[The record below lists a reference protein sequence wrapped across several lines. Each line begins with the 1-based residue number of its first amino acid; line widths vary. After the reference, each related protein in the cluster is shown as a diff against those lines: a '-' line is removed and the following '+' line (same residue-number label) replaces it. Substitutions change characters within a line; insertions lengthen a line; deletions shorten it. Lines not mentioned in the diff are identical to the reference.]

1 MGQARVVRRISAP
14 AAAVWDLIS
23 WRGMAQLVGDG
34 LFESVEFE
42 DDGAAPGST
51 KWVRGPWPLPIRE
64 RLEWVDEAQ
73 TSYGYRIVDNGPLPV
88 TDYAGTV
95 RVVPNGP
102 DACSV
107 LIQCSFVGVDV
118 TDAEWKSSWEQM
130 EGGLLD
136 TIAAR
141 FGDAPTAQGEE
152 DIAAIVRA
160 RSDVFEADFA
170 AGDAARLVANY
181 YVPDMHHGG
190 PRVVMPDSPM
200 LIGRNAIA
208 EMFTGMI
215 AGFSACAL
223 RQVEVRR
230 SGDMAWELSEAT
242 VTPRDASAEPLAVR
256 YIIAWAKVAGEWRV
270 AVDFFAWGD
279 LGLASSPA

>member
-1 MGQARVVRRISAP
+1 MGQAQVVRRISAP

-23 WRGMAQLVGDG
+23 WRGMARLVGDG
-34 LFESVEFE
+34 LFEGVVFDDDSV
-42 DDGAAPGST
+42 APGAT

-64 RLEWVDEAQ
+64 QLEWIDEAR
-73 TSYGYRIVDNGPLPV
+73 TSYGYRVVDNGPLPV
-88 TDYAGTV
+88 TDYVGTV

-107 LIQCSFVGVDV
+107 TIRCDYVGVDV
-118 TDAEWKSSWEQM
+118 TDAEWQATWEAM

-136 TIAAR
+136 TVAAR
-141 FGDAPTAQGEE
+141 FGDAPTARAEE

-160 RSDVFEADFA
+160 RSDVFQADFA
-170 AGDAARLVANY
+170 TGDAARLVANY
-181 YVPDMHHGG
+181 YVPDTHGGG
-190 PRVVMPDSPM
+190 PRVVMPDAPM
-200 LIGRNAIA
+200 LVGRDAIA
-208 EMFTGMI
+208 AMFTGMI
-215 AGFSACAL
+215 RDFSACEL

-242 VTPRDASAEPLAVR
+242 VTPRDAAAPPLAVR
-256 YIIAWAKVAGEWRV
+256 YIIAWALTGEGWRV

-279 LGLASSPA
+279 LGLDSPPA